1 MNLDKFKKSLKND
14 KKPSDDFPVSLQS
27 LWWDGKGDWDK
38 AHDLVNDLSDA
49 ESAHVHAYL
58 HRKEGDLSN
67 ASFWYRRAGKP
78 ISELDLKKEWEHL
91 VVELLETAS

>member
-1 MNLDKFKKSLKND
+1 MSLDKFQKSIKSD
-14 KKPSDDFPVSLQS
+14 KKPSDDLSVPLQS

-38 AHDLVNDLSDA
+38 AHDLVNEKSDTA
-49 ESAHVHAYL
+49 SAHVHAYL

-78 ISELDLKKEWEHL
+78 ISELDLEKEWEQL
-91 VVELLETAS
+91 VVELLENGS